1 MTCDR
6 SWLFAQESYCFF
18 FPVTRVT
25 WLMAQADV
33 TSRTSQQTLDLASA
47 AGVCSC
53 TVASAP
59 SATNDTWP
67 WR

>member
-1 MTCDR
+1 MNTE
-6 SWLFAQESYCFF
+6 LI
-18 FPVTRVT
+18 VTAT

>member
-1 MTCDR
+1 VYVIDGYR
-6 SWLFAQESYCFF
+6 IIS
-18 FPVTRVT
+18 PT